1 MSEEVVEKKKKKV
14 KKPKSKARKI
24 IEWVFLGIFMAI
36 CVVILAGQIEG
47 MVNAKKHYG
56 QTLRFGYATFVVK
69 TDSMEPEMP
78 VKSAIITKY
87 ESAASLYNNFTK
99 KQQAGKTIDEIRLD
113 ITFMDVLRI
122 NGMHPSDTTHIYE
135 TNPTGYPMTHRVFE
149 IQVRQD
155 VKVGNGR
162 FVFFASG
169 INDQSQEWR
178 KEQYQMFTEK
188 EMLGTVK
195 VRSTFL
201 GGVFGVI
208 SSPIGLLIFLM
219 IPAFYLVITSV
230 MDIFKAYK
238 EEDEPKEVT
247 EGASSDGSG
256 ETTNQENG
264 TENGEGNTDVLANLS
279 EEERKRL
286 KEELLQEM
294 INKRGNN
301 NE

>member
-1 MSEEVVEKKKKKV
+1 MSEEVVEKKKKV

-36 CVVILAGQIEG
+36 CAVILAGQIEG

-87 ESAASLYNNFTK
+87 ESATSLYNSFTK

-113 ITFMDVLRI
+113 ITFMDIVRI
-122 NGMHPSDTTHIYE
+122 DLHPSDTTHIYE

-149 IQVRQD
+149 IQVREN

-169 INDQSQEWR
+169 INDQSLEWR
-178 KEQYQMFTEK
+178 KEQYQTFTEK

-230 MDIFKAYK
+230 LDIFKAYK
-238 EEDEPKEVT
+238 EDDEPKAVT
-247 EGASSDGSG
+247 EGASSDSNSG
-256 ETTNQENG
+256 ETTNQENE
-264 TENGEGNTDVLANLS
+264 TQNGEENTDVLANLS

-294 INKRGNN
+294 INKRGSN

>member
-1 MSEEVVEKKKKKV
+1 MSEEVVEKKKKV

-24 IEWVFLGIFMAI
+24 IEWVFLGIFLAI
-36 CVVILAGQIEG
+36 CAVILAGQIEG
-47 MVNAKKHYG
+47 MVNSKKHYG
-56 QTLRFGYATFVVK
+56 QILRFGYATFVVK

-87 ESAASLYNNFTK
+87 ESSTALYNSFTK
-99 KQQAGKTIDEIRLD
+99 KIAAGKTTDEIRLD
-113 ITFMDVLRI
+113 VTFMDVVRI
-122 NGMHPSDTTHIYE
+122 NGLHPSDTLHTYE
-135 TNPTGYPMTHRVFE
+135 TIPTGYPMTHRVFE
-149 IQVRQD
+149 IQVRED

-169 INDQSQEWR
+169 INDQSQEWK
-178 KEQYQMFTEK
+178 KEQYQTFTER

-195 VRSTFL
+195 VRSSFL

-230 MDIFKAYK
+230 LDIFKAYK
-238 EEDEPKEVT
+238 EDDKEELAT
-247 EGASSDGSG
+247 EGA
-256 ETTNQENG
+256 T
-264 TENGEGNTDVLANLS
+264 NGEGTTTSEGSSETTGENTDVLATLS

-294 INKRGNN
+294 INRRGNN